1 MEGLISGVHA
11 GSSTSHPC
19 NQSHIKTNSASLR
32 EVVFVHFY
40 TTVQLLKMKVTFQQ
54 STHFVL
60 LLTHRDTWLRFQI
73 LKLYYSLAPSVI
85 PLRGTDCFVSAT
97 HSSFEPSFQD
107 KVCPPEDL

>member
-54 STHFVL
+54 STLAHPSRYVAVL
-60 LLTHRDTWLRFQI
+60 PDIKAVLFTRAVCDTAARYGLLCICDTQQL
-73 LKLYYSLAPSVI
+73 
-85 PLRGTDCFVSAT
+85 
-97 HSSFEPSFQD
+97 
-107 KVCPPEDL
+107 